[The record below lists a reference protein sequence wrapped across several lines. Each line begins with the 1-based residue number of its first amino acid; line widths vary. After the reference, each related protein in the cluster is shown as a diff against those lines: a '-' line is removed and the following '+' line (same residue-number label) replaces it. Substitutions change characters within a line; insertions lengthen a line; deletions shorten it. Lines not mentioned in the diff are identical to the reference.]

1 MVLFGEYVSDFR
13 EDKPKSKRP
22 PPPPLRPV
30 IITKDEVQKA
40 VFGAGYPSLPVLS
53 VKEFYDQRV
62 RDGIFPDPTKKKE
75 GPMSLQQASI
85 AGVSLDDEQEEVEKE
100 QKLDTD
106 DPETLERM
114 RQQDEYKDEHRRGWG
129 NRMNRS

>member
-1 MVLFGEYVSDFR
+1 M
-13 EDKPKSKRP
+13 
-22 PPPPLRPV
+22 

-62 RDGIFPDPTKKKE
+62 REGIFPDPAKSRE
-75 GPMSLQQASI
+75 GAMSLHEASI
-85 AGVSLDDEQEEVEKE
+85 AGVSLNDEREAAENEGKIEE
-100 QKLDTD
+100 D

-114 RQQDEYKDEHRRGWG
+114 RQMDEYKDEHRRGWG